1 MAEDHLSVIIVKLG
15 IGADPLEPGGII
27 AFPVSELVVIT
38 FHKAQDAFELLQD
51 LVGLLGF
58 SVRKVAQDDYFVVPA
73 DLFVPL
79 LDHIGI
85 HFFGVREAAAVH
97 LVIETVMKKVTVGDV
112 IAQIRI
118 SKFKMLKNAS

>member
-1 MAEDHLSVIIVKLG
+1 MAEDYLAVIVVELG
-15 IGADPLEPGGII
+15 IGADPLEPGGIV
-27 AFPVSELVVIT
+27 AFPVSKLVVIS
-38 FHKAQDAFELLQD
+38 FHKAQNALELLQD
-51 LVGLLGF
+51 LVGLF
-58 SVRKVAQDDYFVVPA
+58 SFSEGKVAQDDHLVVPA
-73 DLFVPL
+73 DLSVPL
-79 LDHIGI
+79 LDHICI